1 MIRRFPSIFIVI
13 VASAVAIAAGV
24 AAIVFTHRG
33 GESTGAPPLSGT
45 VAHFS
50 LSNPRLPA
58 PAVAVS
64 DADGKEVPWSAL
76 RGRVVL
82 VNFWATWCLP
92 CLKEMPA
99 LDRLQARF
107 GRDDLVVAAVSID
120 RGGRPTAEP
129 WLESHGIK
137 NLTLYLDPQS
147 RAALA
152 FRVAELP
159 VSVLI
164 DRSGNVVGRVVGPAE
179 WDAPEAEALVRHV
192 AAEKNAS

>member
-1 MIRRFPSIFIVI
+1 MIRRFPSTFLV
-13 VASAVAIAAGV
+13 VAAIAAV
-24 AAIVFTHRG
+24 IAAGAVTLIFTHRG
-33 GESTGAPPLSGT
+33 GDSSGTPPLAGT

-58 PAVAVS
+58 PDVAVG
-64 DADGKEVPWSAL
+64 DVDGKDVPWSAL
-76 RGRVVL
+76 KGRVVL

-99 LDRLQARF
+99 LDRLQARV
-107 GRDDLVVAAVSID
+107 GKDDLLVAAVSID
-120 RGGRPTAEP
+120 RGGRATAEP
-129 WLESHGIK
+129 WLRSHGIG
-137 NLTLYLDPQS
+137 NLMLFLDPQS

-164 DRSGNVVGRVVGPAE
+164 DRSGKVVGRMVGPAE

-192 AAEKNAS
+192 AAEKNR